1 MNKNGEEERKWAGK
15 FWRNKK
21 STSLNLAQFHSF
33 GSRTIFLAD
42 LI

>member
-1 MNKNGEEERKWAGK
+1 MNKNGEEERKWDGK
-15 FWRNKK
+15 SWRNKNPLL
-21 STSLNLAQFHSF
+21 LNLAQFQSF